1 MLHFSG
7 FLLDVNFSA
16 FCQMSHFS
24 GFLSDVTLFR
34 VFVRCYT
41 FRGGFVICFNFYI
54 CFNLP
59 GTLILCVI

>member
-16 FCQMSHFS
+16 FCQMLHFS

-41 FRGGFVICFNFYI
+41 FRGGFVRCYNFYI
-54 CFNLP
+54 GFNFKRSVQ
-59 GTLILCVI
+59 I